1 MLIDDRGVTTS
12 ATEPQALAALEAAL
26 AAFQTY
32 CGDPLAPLDEAAA
45 ADPGWAGARIAK
57 ALVLMTFFERRFA
70 REAGEALAA
79 ARPLL
84 HAATPRERALSH
96 AADLL
101 VNGEW
106 DAGTAALDRVLADH
120 PRDVLAL
127 QAAHLMDFYRGD
139 ALNLR
144 NRVARVLPHWS
155 AAVPGYAYVLGMH
168 AFGLEECNQY
178 PEAEAAGRRALDLA
192 ADDSWAIHA
201 VTHVMEMQGRID
213 EGIAWLE
220 ARREAWAAPGNGFAF
235 HNAWHLALFHLDR
248 ADHAAAIALYDE
260 WLAGA
265 GGMALSRVDATALL
279 WRLLLEGADPGPRAA
294 AMADAW
300 EADLDAEA
308 GFYAFNDFH
317 AALAFAQAGRTQALA
332 RLMAH
337 VERAA
342 GRQDAN
348 GEMERRVGLG
358 ACRAAIA
365 FGEGRPQDA
374 VAQLMAIR
382 DGASRF
388 GGSHA
393 QRDVLTLTLVEA
405 ATRAGQPAL
414 AAHYVAERLAL
425 RPGNRWGLR
434 LLARA
439 RRPGENAARR
449 AATPEPL
456 ALS

>member
-1 MLIDDRGVTTS
+1 LRLFPEAIMLTDARGEPTS
-12 ATEPQALAALEAAL
+12 AQEPQALAAFETAL

-32 CGDPLAPLDEAAA
+32 RGDPLAPLDEATA
-45 ADPGWAGARIAK
+45 ADPRWAGARVAK
-57 ALVLMTFFERRFA
+57 ALILMTFFERRFA
-70 REAGEALAA
+70 RDAGEALASA
-79 ARPLL
+79 QPLL
-84 HAATPRERALSH
+84 ASATPREKALWH
-96 AADLL
+96 AAGLL
-101 VNGEW
+101 VRGEW
-106 DAGTAALDRVLADH
+106 DAGTAAVDRVLVDH
-120 PRDVLAL
+120 PRDALAL

-155 AAVPGYAYVLGMH
+155 PAVPGYAYVLGMH

-178 PEAEAAGRRALDLA
+178 PDAEAAGRRALDLA
-192 ADDSWAIHA
+192 GDDSWAIHA

-220 ARREAWAAPGNGFAF
+220 SRRPAWASPGNGFAF

-248 ADHAAAIALYDE
+248 ADHAAALALYDE

-279 WRLLLEGADPGPRAA
+279 WRLMLEGVDAGPRVA

-317 AALAFAQAGRTQALA
+317 AALAFAQAGRSRSLA
-332 RLMAH
+332 QLMAR

-342 GRQDAN
+342 GNEDAN
-348 GEMERRVGLG
+348 GEMARRVGLG

-374 VAQLMAIR
+374 VEHLVAVR

-393 QRDVLTLTLVEA
+393 QRDLLSLTLVEA
-405 ATRAGQPAL
+405 ATRAGLPAV
-414 AAHYVAERLAL
+414 AAHYIAERLAL

-434 LLARA
+434 LMERA
-439 RRPGENAARR
+439 RRPA
-449 AATPEPL
+449 PP